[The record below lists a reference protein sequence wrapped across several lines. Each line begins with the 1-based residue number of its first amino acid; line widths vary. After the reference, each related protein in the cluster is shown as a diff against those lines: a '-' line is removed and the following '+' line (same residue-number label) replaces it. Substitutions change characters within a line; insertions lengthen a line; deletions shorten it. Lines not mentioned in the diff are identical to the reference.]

1 MERVLPI
8 FKNEGFTYSVCLPEG
23 ASLDLGKHCI
33 LQTWN
38 DFTSGTRGNLERS
51 DLHFLMKMRGTSKLD
66 SWAVDEHQKIYTT
79 DIHRWWAKRLG
90 VVGCMIIWLQK
101 DGWQLASGKFLG
113 LFVDGSPK
121 NWGLQF
127 FKWANSGYTWSVLWW
142 YLGWWGWWATTGWS
156 IMSCHGNRNSFDS
169 WGHGTDGQASSWLAN
184 RPGKFWRC
192 FLLKKCGRILRRFIS
207 ATSEGLFACGW
218 SSRLWSCCDFQHA
231 VLLSHN
237 FLWSF
242 LSIETRRF
250 HTENSLKL
258 PSYVS
263 TSSFCGCQNMQ
274 LCRICHTMSISKNMD
289 PAFPWEGVVNLDVWK
304 LLGPQLSVTI
314 FVPCRL

>member
-1 MERVLPI
+1 MVRYYNPHESALRSLFRWRFTLTWLVELWRGRIGWWHFLLQQKWMDSLMERVLPI

-156 IMSCHGNRNSFDS
+156 IMSCHGKSKFLRFLRS
-169 WGHGTDGQASSWLAN
+169 WYWWT
-184 RPGKFWRC
+184 GK
-192 FLLKKCGRILRRFIS
+192 
-207 ATSEGLFACGW
+207 
-218 SSRLWSCCDFQHA
+218 
-231 VLLSHN
+231 
-237 FLWSF
+237 
-242 LSIETRRF
+242 
-250 HTENSLKL
+250 
-258 PSYVS
+258 
-263 TSSFCGCQNMQ
+263 
-274 LCRICHTMSISKNMD
+274 
-289 PAFPWEGVVNLDVWK
+289 
-304 LLGPQLSVTI
+304 
-314 FVPCRL
+314 